1 MSFILDA
8 LKKLEQKRH
17 RGTVPDLLTVHEP
30 VPQETKKRLVW
41 PYLLLVAL
49 LLNAGIL
56 TLWLGPWR
64 SEKPVIVAQSI
75 DGKQLEP
82 TAIRSS
88 EDVPDTPEP
97 ATSRGLAKTVS
108 PAPAADEEE
117 SLSGAKTTE
126 TSEAVGSVDN
136 VSSNEPENVKADVQ
150 KEISSEP
157 APTVE
162 MTGSPE
168 IFPSTQEQTP
178 TNDLSPTESQ
188 TPAES
193 GVESEDGVLNVN
205 ELPLSVRQELPQL
218 TIAGHIYSNEPGARM
233 ANINGQIIQE
243 GEVVTEGLKL
253 EEITPTEVI
262 FSYRGYLFRK
272 RGF

>member
-30 VPQETKKRLVW
+30 APQESKKRLVW
-41 PYLLLVAL
+41 PYLLLAAL
-49 LLNAGIL
+49 LLNAAIL

-64 SEKPVIVAQSI
+64 SEKPVIIAQSI

-97 ATSRGLAKTVS
+97 ATSSGLAKTVS
-108 PAPAADEEE
+108 TAPEADEED

-126 TSEAVGSVDN
+126 TSGAVGSFDN
-136 VSSNEPENVKADVQ
+136 ISSNEPENVKADVHE
-150 KEISSEP
+150 EISGEP

-162 MTGSPE
+162 MTGSLE
-168 IFPSTQEQTP
+168 IFPSAREQPP
-178 TNDLSPTESQ
+178 TNDLPPTESQ
-188 TPAES
+188 TPPDP
-193 GVESEDGVLNVN
+193 GVESEEKVLNVN
-205 ELPLSVRQELPQL
+205 ELPSSVRQELPQL
-218 TIAGHIYSNEPGARM
+218 TIAGHIYSNEPSARM

-262 FSYRGYLFRK
+262 FSYKGYLFRK